1 MLRDL
6 SSGQLLK
13 LCVRH
18 VNEDAWMEFTRR
30 FHPVIAGSVARIA
43 RLRGESNPQTVED
56 IVQEVYLKL
65 CERGCRVL
73 REFREEREDALYAF
87 LKVVSANVARDWF
100 EAATAIKRGSGQ
112 VASLAPEVAIE
123 TENEFEN
130 RLSRQLFLQ
139 KVEAILA
146 RLREGAEAVRVQSIF
161 WLYYRQGFTAQE
173 ISAIPSLGLSPKG
186 VESLLQRLVR
196 QVRSK
201 LAEGSGAAKP
211 FL

>member
-1 MLRDL
+1 
-6 SSGQLLK
+6 
-13 LCVRH
+13 
-18 VNEDAWMEFTRR
+18 MEFTRR